1 MAAIR
6 LEFIIILK
14 ISVCLGE
21 EKQNQLIEI
30 VNDISNI
37 DNIKIYP

>member
-1 MAAIR
+1 MAGFR

-14 ISVCLGE
+14 IFVCLGE

-37 DNIKIYP
+37 DNINI

>member
-1 MAAIR
+1 MVVIR
-6 LEFIIILK
+6 QEFIIISK
-14 ISVCLGE
+14 ISVYLEE

-30 VNDISNI
+30 VKDFSNI

>member
-1 MAAIR
+1 MAVIR
-6 LEFIIILK
+6 QEFIIISK

>member
-1 MAAIR
+1 MAR
-6 LEFIIILK
+6 FGHKFIIILK

-21 EKQNQLIEI
+21 EKQNQLIGI
-30 VNDISNI
+30 VKDISNI

>member
-1 MAAIR
+1 MIR

-14 ISVCLGE
+14 ISVCLVE

-37 DNIKIYP
+37 DNINI

>member
-1 MAAIR
+1 MVVIR
-6 LEFIIILK
+6 QEFIIISK
-14 ISVCLGE
+14 ISVYLEE

>member
-1 MAAIR
+1 MAVIR
-6 LEFIIILK
+6 QEFIIISK
-14 ISVCLGE
+14 VSVCLGE
-21 EKQNQLIEI
+21 EKQNYLIEI